1 MGEFH
6 VRARAVDM
14 LGRQQIAG
22 IPTAIHEL
30 FKNAHDAYAERV
42 EVDYFRSQR
51 LFVMRD
57 DGLGM
62 TIEDIEEKWLT
73 LGTDHRLG
81 ANEAKTEIWTGPKQ
95 LPRRT
100 IMGEKGIGRLAIAA
114 IGPIA
119 LVVSRAIR
127 QDGLCPTVSVLVHW
141 SLFEQPGIDVSSIPV
156 PIRETP
162 ADFPPETTLVE
173 MIEEVR
179 EKIVELR
186 NQLGQSEVERLVNE
200 LDTLRPVNLAHL
212 DQFLNQNRSDP
223 LSLSKDGHGT
233 WFVVTPSARELDD
246 DIDNKPEGMGTS
258 NFNKVLLGFANTM
271 DKKYDPVIST
281 KFRDHRP
288 DGTHSLIGPT
298 EFFSAD
304 DFQNLDHLIEGEF
317 NERGQFNGRLSFFGS
332 EAREFV
338 LNWTAGRGRV
348 ARCGPFR
355 FRLGVLQGRPGETRL
370 EEKMHALMLAR
381 LNELGGLYIYK
392 DGIRVLPYGT
402 SENDFIGIEM
412 RRTLAA
418 KDWYFSYR
426 RMIGFVALS
435 HSANPN
441 LWEKA
446 GREGF
451 RQNFAY
457 RDLKSVLEQFVR
469 SVAIR
474 FFRASSEEGLEFRD
488 QRDQYVRERE
498 AAKEAL
504 KRRNQRVRERRKNF
518 AKQLA
523 VFRKAVDVE
532 RFEQETEALLAEFSI
547 RLEAIENETDDS
559 LAADY
564 VLKMRADIRS
574 EISKMAGAITI
585 RPPRGLPLTKQLER
599 EFAAYKRIYPMIL
612 DRTVG
617 RLETE
622 ISDPVD
628 LLARKRISDQLR
640 RESALKA
647 LESRK
652 SEFVREVAVEQ
663 KEARQAA
670 QLLQATL
677 KQVLGEEL
685 RMLRNQFEA
694 TIDEYSIDASKNAAQ
709 IEERWT
715 EVETKLRSMK
725 DEVIELVEAIRRQ
738 LSDFKQTVISRT
750 TMEDELVALEN
761 RMERLQEQLEFQ
773 SELAQVGMAV
783 GILGHEFNHTI
794 ALFREAI
801 HELRQWADGTPD
813 LQPLYANLRRS
824 FENLEGYLQILTPL
838 GRRLTRRR
846 VKISGSEIELYIRR
860 IYSRRLQD
868 EDVRL
873 VSSPDFGNHVVN
885 CRTAALLSVFVNVVD
900 NALYWIAQERQTGGA
915 IKLDATAGAFLI
927 SNNGPGISE
936 LDAERIFEFGWT
948 SKPGGAGMGLALAR
962 DALANEG
969 FKLELRQAG
978 KNRNPVFAIVT
989 EVSDDEE

>member
-62 TIEDIEEKWLT
+62 TLEDIEEKWLT
-73 LGTDHRLG
+73 LGTEHRLG

-119 LVVSRAIR
+119 LVITRAVR
-127 QDGLCPTVSVLVHW
+127 RDGLCPAVAVLVHW

-162 ADFPPETTLVE
+162 ADFPPEITLIE

-179 EKIVELR
+179 EKIEELR
-186 NQLGQSEVERLVNE
+186 DQLGQSEAERLISE
-200 LDTLRPVNLAHL
+200 LETLRPVNLVHL
-212 DQFLNQNRSDP
+212 DRFLNQNRSDP

-246 DIDNKPEGMGTS
+246 DIDNRPEGMGTS

-271 DKKYDPVIST
+271 DKEYKPVIST

-317 NERGQFNGRLSFFGS
+317 NERGQFNGRLSFYGS
-332 EAREFV
+332 ETREFV
-338 LNWTAGRGRV
+338 LNWTAGKGRV

-355 FRLGVLQGRPGETRL
+355 FRLGVLQGRKKESRL
-370 EEKMHALMLAR
+370 DEKTHAIMLAR
-381 LNELGGLYIYK
+381 LNELGGLYIYT

-441 LWEKA
+441 LSEKA

-451 RQNFAY
+451 RQNYAY
-457 RDLKSVLEQFVR
+457 RDLKSVLEEFVR
-469 SVAIR
+469 SVAVR
-474 FFRASSEEGLEFRD
+474 FFRASSEEGLEFQEQKD
-488 QRDQYVRERE
+488 EYVRERE
-498 AAKEAL
+498 AL
-504 KRRNQRVRERRKNF
+504 VQRNKRIRERRRDF

-523 VFRKAVDVE
+523 VFRKAVDEE
-532 RFEQETEALLAEFSI
+532 RFEQETELLLTEFSR
-547 RLEAIENETDDS
+547 RLKAIENEEDDS
-559 LAADY
+559 IAADY
-564 VLKMRADIRS
+564 ILKVRADVRS
-574 EISKMAGAITI
+574 EISKLASAITI
-585 RPPRGLPLTKQLER
+585 RAPRGLPLTKSLKR
-599 EFAAYKRIYPMIL
+599 EFAAYKRIFPMIL

-617 RLETE
+617 RLESE

-628 LLARKRISDQLR
+628 LLTQKRISEQLR
-640 RESALKA
+640 RDAAVESLQ
-647 LESRK
+647 SRK
-652 SEFVREVAVEQ
+652 SEFVRDVTAEQ
-663 KEARQAA
+663 KQARQAA
-670 QLLQATL
+670 ESLQATL

-685 RMLRNQFEA
+685 RMLRNQFEV
-694 TIDEYSIDASKNAAQ
+694 TIDEYSAGAIENAAQ
-709 IEERWT
+709 IEESWK
-715 EVETKLRSMK
+715 EVETKLRSMR
-725 DEVIELVEAIRRQ
+725 DGVIELVEAIRRQ
-738 LSDFKQTVISRT
+738 LSEFKQTVISRT
-750 TMEDELVALEN
+750 TMDDALVAVEN
-761 RMERLQEQLEFQ
+761 RLERLEEQLEFQ

-824 FENLEGYLQILTPL
+824 FENLEGYLQVLTPL
-838 GRRLTRRR
+838 GRRLTRRK

-860 IYSRRLQD
+860 IFSRRLQD

-873 VSSPDFGNHVVN
+873 VSSPGFGNHVVK
-885 CRTAALLSVFVNVVD
+885 CRTAALLSAFVNVVD

-915 IKLDATAGAFLI
+915 ITLDATAEAFLI
-927 SNNGPGISE
+927 SNNGPGVSE

-978 KNRNPVFAIVT
+978 KNRNPVFAVVT
-989 EVSDDEE
+989 EVADDQE